1 MIRYPAAFLVVVM
14 LSGCG
19 APGVVPQDSYYRM
32 SEPESVAPASAML
45 DGTLVV
51 PRFLADGLASERHVI
66 YVQSNSPQVLKQY
79 NYHYWSESPT
89 RMIQERTVDYLRKAR
104 VAPMVVTPE
113 FRAAAD
119 YQLTGKIKRLE
130 QIRGSAPR
138 VVVSLEFGL
147 YRVRDNRLLHLQTY
161 VQELDLDGDD
171 VGSATSAM
179 SAAVL
184 MILSR
189 LSDDLSRL

>member
-1 MIRYPAAFLVVVM
+1 MTRYRIIFSLLIL

-32 SEPESVAPASAML
+32 GDPESVTPAGSML
-45 DGTLVV
+45 DGIVVV
-51 PRFLADGLASERHVI
+51 PRFLADGLASERNVV
-66 YVQSNSPQVLKQY
+66 YVQSNSSQVLKQY
-79 NYHYWSESPT
+79 NYHFWSESPT
-89 RMIQERTVDYLRKAR
+89 RMIQERTVDYLRLAR
-104 VAPMVVTPE
+104 VASTVVTPE
-113 FRAAAD
+113 FRAAAE

-130 QIRGSAPR
+130 QIRGPGPR

-161 VQELDLDGDD
+161 VQELDLDRDD

-184 MILSR
+184 MILAR
-189 LSDDLSRL
+189 LSEDLSRL